1 MPSAFG
7 GWGLTVIDDQMLE
20 VAKFFGGED
29 GIKIIQALEKLGEAT
44 DEAIA
49 AESGVKLNIVR
60 KFLYK
65 MYSHGLISAVRARDE
80 NKGWLIFYW
89 KIQKDQLNAF
99 IRNRK
104 RKVLEKLKKR
114 LEYEKLHEFFIC
126 EKCSNVRVS
135 FEEAMESA
143 FKCLNCGEQLKSVD
157 NSKIIEFL
165 TRKIKQLEEE
175 VKNE

>member
-1 MPSAFG
+1 
-7 GWGLTVIDDQMLE
+7 LTVIDDQMLE

>member
-1 MPSAFG
+1 M
-7 GWGLTVIDDQMLE
+7 TVVDDQLLE

-65 MYSHGLISAVRARDE
+65 MYSHGLISGIRARDE
-80 NKGWLIFYW
+80 KKGWLIFYW
-89 KIQKDQLNAF
+89 RIQKDQLNAF

-104 RKVLEKLKKR
+104 RKALEKLKKR
-114 LEYEKLHEFFIC
+114 LEYEKLHEFFVC
-126 EKCSNVRVS
+126 EKCNNVRVS

-143 FKCLNCGEQLKSVD
+143 FKCLNCGEPLKSFN

-165 TRKIKQLEEE
+165 TKKVKQLEEE
-175 VKNE
+175 LKNE

>member
-1 MPSAFG
+1 
-7 GWGLTVIDDQMLE
+7 LTVSDDQMLE
-20 VAKFFGGED
+20 VAKIFGGED
-29 GIKIIQALEKLGEAT
+29 GVKIIRALEKLGEAT

-60 KFLYK
+60 KLLYK
-65 MYSHGLISAVRARDE
+65 MYSHGLISAIRARDE

-89 KIQKDQLNAF
+89 RIQKDQLNAF

-114 LEYEKLHEFFIC
+114 LEYEELHEFFIC
-126 EKCSNVRVS
+126 EKCPDVRVS

-143 FKCLNCGEQLKSVD
+143 FKCLKCGGQLKNID
-157 NSKIIEFL
+157 NSKIIDFL
-165 TRKIKQLEEE
+165 TRKVKQLEEE
-175 VKNE
+175 LKNE